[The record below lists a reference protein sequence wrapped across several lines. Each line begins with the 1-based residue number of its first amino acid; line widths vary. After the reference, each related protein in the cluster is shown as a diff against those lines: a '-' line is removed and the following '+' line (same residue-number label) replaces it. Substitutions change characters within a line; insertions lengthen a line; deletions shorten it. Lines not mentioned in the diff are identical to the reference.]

1 MFNTSPLIIS
11 SEHYGKK
18 ITMELPR
25 DSSWEDYIHA
35 FNTLLK
41 FNTFETTVQELVY
54 EEVSQQVYDEIEK
67 DNNLTLSQ
75 IDGLD

>member
-1 MFNTSPLIIS
+1 MFNPTPLIIS
-11 SEHYGKK
+11 STHHWKT

-25 DSSWEDYIHA
+25 DSNWDDYIDA

-41 FNTFETTVQELVY
+41 FNTFNSTVQEIVY
-54 EEVSQQVYDEIEK
+54 EEVAQKVYDEIEK
-67 DNNLTLSQ
+67 DNTLPLSQ